1 MRVRRG
7 LLFWGLFL
15 IPLGGVPLLVRAGLL
30 DPDQLV
36 DAWRLWPLL
45 IIGVGLAILVGR
57 TRTAVVGT
65 LVVALVL
72 GTLGGAALA
81 SGNLWFGALSDCGF
95 GRIDQHLDTSGSF
108 DGPATVQLDLRCGSL
123 DLGPGAAAGWALS
136 AGFAGPPPQIDAA
149 TNRLDVRVP
158 GGTGV
163 RRQEWTV
170 RVLPGAVH
178 DLNLT
183 ANAASAAL
191 DLTGMKLD
199 GVDAEVNAGDLQ
211 IDAANATVARVHAT
225 MNAGRIRLLLGSTAT
240 TGDLSVNAGAIDVCV
255 PDGVGLRLDVTDQLT
270 FVTNLG
276 ARGLA
281 RSGTVWTRAATSGA
295 PTIDFAV
302 DGNAASFTLNP
313 DGGCR

>member
-15 IPLGGVPLLVRAGLL
+15 IPLGGLPLLVRAGVI
-30 DPDQLV
+30 DADRLV

-57 TRTAVVGT
+57 TRAAVVGT

-95 GRIDQHLDTSGSF
+95 GRIDQHLEKSGSF
-108 DGPATVQLDLRCGSL
+108 DGPATVRLDLRCGSL
-123 DLGPGAAAGWALS
+123 DLGPGPAAGWTLS
-136 AGFAGPPPQIDAA
+136 AGFAGPAPEIDAA
-149 TNRLDVRVP
+149 TDRLDVRIP
-158 GGTGV
+158 GGSGD

-170 RVLPGAVH
+170 RLLPGNVH
-178 DLNLT
+178 DLDLT
-183 ANAASAAL
+183 ANAASAVV

-199 GVDAEVNAGDLQ
+199 GIDAEMNAGDLR
-211 IDAANATVARVHAT
+211 IDAANATVARLHAT
-225 MNAGRIRLLLGSTAT
+225 MNAGRIRLIVGSTAM

-255 PDGVGLRLDVTDQLT
+255 PDAVGLRFDVTDQLT

-276 ARGLA
+276 ARGLS
-281 RSGTVWTRAATSGA
+281 RSGTVWTRAGTGGA
-295 PTIDFAV
+295 PTVDIAV
-302 DGNAASFTLNP
+302 EGNAASFTLNP

>member
-15 IPLGGVPLLVRAGLL
+15 IPLGAVPLLVRAGVI
-30 DPDQLV
+30 DSNRLV

-57 TRTAVVGT
+57 TRAAVVGT
-65 LVVALVL
+65 FVVALIL

-95 GRIDQHLDTSGSF
+95 GRIDQHLDRSGSF
-108 DGPATVQLDLRCGSL
+108 DGPATVRLDLRCGSL
-123 DLGPGAAAGWALS
+123 DLGPGQAAGWTLS
-136 AGFAGPPPQIDAA
+136 AGFAGPPPLIDAA
-149 TNRLDVRVP
+149 TDRLDVRVP
-158 GGTGV
+158 GGSGE

-170 RVLPGAVH
+170 RLQPGAVR
-178 DLNLT
+178 DLDLT
-183 ANAASAAL
+183 ANAASATL
-191 DLTGMKLD
+191 DVTGMKLD
-199 GVDAEVNAGDLQ
+199 GIDAEINAGDLR
-211 IDAANATVARVHAT
+211 IDAASATVNRVHAT
-225 MNAGRIRLLLGSTAT
+225 MNAGRIRLGLGSNAM

-255 PDGVGLRLDVTDQLT
+255 PDGVGLRFVVTDQLT
-270 FVTNLG
+270 FVNNLA

-281 RSGTVWTRAATSGA
+281 RSGTVWTRTATGAA
-295 PTIDFAV
+295 PIIDLSV

-313 DGGCR
+313 DGGCK